1 MTSPRRRRPSPAMI
15 VAATALIVAL
25 AGTAMAAP
33 TAIKSIL
40 NKKEKKQ
47 ASNIAKNQINALAP
61 TLSVKRATTAGS
73 ADTAKRADA
82 ATNADALGGV
92 ALKDVAVARSDPS
105 TGGVCDPGT
114 TTFITCASVTV
125 NVPHDGRVLL
135 IGTAGQYS
143 FDGTT
148 VQGDCRM
155 TVDGAAQGGSFVSVG
170 NPTATTLSGA
180 GNRTYANGFATTIV
194 TDPVGA
200 GARTFTLECNSVDG
214 DIEFESAQISAALV
228 GSGG

>member
-1 MTSPRRRRPSPAMI
+1 MI

-47 ASNIAKNQINALAP
+47 AKNIAKNQISALAP
-61 TLSVKRATTAGS
+61 TLSVKHANTAGS

-92 ALKDVAVARSDPS
+92 ALKDVAVARSDPT
-105 TGGVCDPGT
+105 TGGVCDPSS
-114 TTFITCASVTV
+114 TTFVTCASVTL
-125 NVPHDGRVLL
+125 NAPHDGRVLL

-143 FDGTT
+143 FDGSTS
-148 VQGDCRM
+148 QGNCRM
-155 TVDGAAQGGSFVSVG
+155 TVDGVAQGGSFVSVG
-170 NPTATTLSGA
+170 NPAATTLSGA
-180 GNRTYANGFATTIV
+180 SNRTYANGLATTFV
-194 TDPVGA
+194 TNPVGA
-200 GARTFTLECNSVDG
+200 GAHTFTLECNSVDS
-214 DIEFESAQISAALV
+214 DVEFESAQISAALV